1 METRVNSLE
10 TDLELLKKDMSACQA
25 SIRQDINHLRET
37 RSELPSWLKNS
48 AVGIILAI
56 FAQTVSTVWWASE
69 LSAKQNNMQS
79 QVEKNTAFIDS
90 WPSMHNEVMVG
101 LAEIK
106 AESRHMKE
114 MLRNLQKE
122 NNAIK
127 AKQYGHFKDIND
139 QFSE

>member
-56 FAQTVSTVWWASE
+56 FSQTIASVWWASQI
-69 LSAKQNNMQS
+69 SAGQNNMS
-79 QVEKNTAFIDS
+79 LQVAENTAFRLG
-90 WPSMHNEVMVG
+90 WPEKHQEVMLELREISVDNQNIRNM
-101 LAEIK
+101 LREIK
-106 AESRHMKE
+106 
-114 MLRNLQKE
+114 NLQ
-122 NNAIK
+122 N
-127 AKQYGHFKDIND
+127 GHVGHVPN
-139 QFSE
+139 S